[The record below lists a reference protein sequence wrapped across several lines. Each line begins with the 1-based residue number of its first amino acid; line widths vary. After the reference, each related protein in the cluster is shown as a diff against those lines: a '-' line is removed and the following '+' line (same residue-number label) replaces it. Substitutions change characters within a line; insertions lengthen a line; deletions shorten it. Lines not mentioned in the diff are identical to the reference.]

1 MRTMVKCLVPWCK
14 KKVTARGLCIVC
26 YDVALRLVRSKR
38 TSWNKLEEMG
48 KSLPALNPP
57 RGLEKTGLSFMDDPD
72 GWSEN
77 RAIGQ

>member
-38 TSWNKLEEMG
+38 TSWNKLEEMDYG
-48 KSLPALNPP
+48 SW
-57 RGLEKTGLSFMDDPD
+57 MIPD
-72 GWSEN
+72 G
-77 RAIGQ
+77 